1 MENSE
6 IKELL
11 LDLKKGQDKLFKGQE
26 ELFKGQDKLFKGQEE
41 LFKGQ
46 KELFEG
52 QEETRVSIRDL
63 QRGQEEL
70 FKGQKELFEGQEET
84 RVSIRD
90 LQRGQD
96 KLFKEMDN
104 LSLSVARIEADHGEK
119 LGILLDVVTSHINK
133 FDSENERI
141 EKCEKRLDKHD
152 HQFFA
157 LNSKVHAY

>member
-11 LDLKKGQDKLFKGQE
+11 LDLK
-26 ELFKGQDKLFKGQEE
+26 KGQDKLFKGQEE

-90 LQRGQD
+90 LQKGQD
-96 KLFKEMDN
+96 KLFKEMDK

>member
-11 LDLKKGQDKLFKGQE
+11 LDLKKGQE
-26 ELFKGQDKLFKGQEE
+26 ELYKGQEE

-52 QEETRVSIRDL
+52 QEETNASIRAL
-63 QRGQEEL
+63 QKGQEEL
-70 FKGQKELFEGQEET
+70 FKGQEET

-96 KLFKEMDN
+96 KLFKEMDK

-152 HQFFA
+152 HQFFT

>member
-11 LDLKKGQDKLFKGQE
+11 LDLK
-26 ELFKGQDKLFKGQEE
+26 KGQEE

-52 QEETRVSIRDL
+52 QEETNASIRAL
-63 QRGQEEL
+63 Q
-70 FKGQKELFEGQEET
+70 KGQEET

-96 KLFKEMDN
+96 KLFKEMDK

-133 FDSENERI
+133 FDSENGRI

>member
-26 ELFKGQDKLFKGQEE
+26 ELFKGQKE

-63 QRGQEEL
+63 QKGQEETNVSIRDL
-70 FKGQKELFEGQEET
+70 QKGQEET

-90 LQRGQD
+90 LQKGQD
-96 KLFKEMDN
+96 KLFKEMDK

>member
-11 LDLKKGQDKLFKGQE
+11 LDLKKGQE
-26 ELFKGQDKLFKGQEE
+26 ELYKGQEE

-52 QEETRVSIRDL
+52 QEETNASIRAL
-63 QRGQEEL
+63 QKGQEEL
-70 FKGQKELFEGQEET
+70 YKGQEET

-96 KLFKEMDN
+96 KLFKEMDK

>member
-11 LDLKKGQDKLFKGQE
+11 LDLKKGQEELFKGQDKLFKGQKELFEGQEETNASIRALQKGQE
-26 ELFKGQDKLFKGQEE
+26 ELFKGQDKLFK
-41 LFKGQ
+41 
-46 KELFEG
+46 
-52 QEETRVSIRDL
+52 
-63 QRGQEEL
+63 
-70 FKGQKELFEGQEET
+70 
-84 RVSIRD
+84 
-90 LQRGQD
+90 
-96 KLFKEMDN
+96 EMDK

>member
-11 LDLKKGQDKLFKGQE
+11 LDLKKGQ
-26 ELFKGQDKLFKGQEE
+26 
-41 LFKGQ
+41 

-52 QEETRVSIRDL
+52 QEETNASIRAL
-63 QRGQEEL
+63 QKGQEEL
-70 FKGQKELFEGQEET
+70 YK
-84 RVSIRD
+84 
-90 LQRGQD
+90 GQD
-96 KLFKEMDN
+96 KLFKEMDK

-141 EKCEKRLDKHD
+141 EKCEKRLDNHD
-152 HQFFA
+152 DKIYV
-157 LNSKVHAY
+157 LNSVVHAY